1 MTPEGKIKKEIVKY
15 LESIGAYVFC
25 PVQSG
30 RGKTTLDIIVCL
42 RGRFISIEVKVPG
55 KYPTERQKLVMDKIT
70 EAGGFAMVARSVDDV
85 RSIG

>member
-30 RGKTTLDIIVCL
+30 RGKTALDIIACL
-42 RGRFISIEVKVPG
+42 RGRFVSIEVKVPG
-55 KYPTERQKLVMDKIT
+55 KYPTERQRLLAEKII
-70 EAGGFAMVARSVDDV
+70 ARGGVAMVAHSADDV
-85 RSIG
+85 RNIG